1 MQFGREIIDE
11 RATNIAKES
20 SVHDDDRVYDW
31 SLAVLFEY
39 YRLDSQTLSKLLPS
53 SEARI
58 VNAITNAAVL
68 PNRMALAI
76 RQSANIALNLSKCIS
91 GKMVGVTLAAVYL
104 SYEIYHDIRRW
115 WKGGISGKRCAKNVI
130 DGIASKAAG
139 AGGAITGAAIGTA
152 IAPGVGTV
160 IWGIVG
166 GITALILHLVA
177 DPLIIGNCND
187 TYDDL
192 KKDLSASSRSDKYTQ
207 ALWNAIKEQNVASVE
222 LILNSVKR
230 ELGKYYLI
238 DLLRSD
244 GLDYSR
250 YTSLPDRIPIFSS
263 FNSKKMF
270 RSVVNIVVSM
280 TDNDMK
286 DYEDLSTLIFHD
298 IHTIGQLTHVDIDT
312 LQGMLKFNRVGEF
325 ARRLSNVEKNIYI
338 IGFHQLLTTKW
349 LAKMDGD
356 QLIKFWKPSLKN
368 KRTRNAVIGKTFV

>member
-53 SEARI
+53 RMARI

-160 IWGIVG
+160 I
-166 GITALILHLVA
+166 
-177 DPLIIGNCND
+177 
-187 TYDDL
+187 
-192 KKDLSASSRSDKYTQ
+192 
-207 ALWNAIKEQNVASVE
+207 
-222 LILNSVKR
+222 
-230 ELGKYYLI
+230 
-238 DLLRSD
+238 
-244 GLDYSR
+244 
-250 YTSLPDRIPIFSS
+250 
-263 FNSKKMF
+263 
-270 RSVVNIVVSM
+270 
-280 TDNDMK
+280 
-286 DYEDLSTLIFHD
+286 
-298 IHTIGQLTHVDIDT
+298 
-312 LQGMLKFNRVGEF
+312 
-325 ARRLSNVEKNIYI
+325 
-338 IGFHQLLTTKW
+338 
-349 LAKMDGD
+349 
-356 QLIKFWKPSLKN
+356 
-368 KRTRNAVIGKTFV
+368 